1 MIYIY
6 LFLIFF
12 SLGVLFFYTKEL
24 KSTIQF
30 KRKYNIQTNTSSVEI
45 ITDIAVYALSVI
57 NISIC
62 VWALFGII

>member
-1 MIYIY
+1 MVYIY

-24 KSTIQF
+24 KSTIRF
-30 KRKYNIQTNTSSVEI
+30 KRKYNIKTNTSSVEI
-45 ITDIAVYALSVI
+45 ITDIAVYTLSVI

>member
-1 MIYIY
+1 MGIY

-12 SLGVLFFYTKEL
+12 SLGILWFYTD
-24 KSTIQF
+24 SNISSIRF
-30 KRKYNIQTNTSSVEI
+30 KRKYNIKPSMTSVEI
-45 ITDIAVYALSVI
+45 ITGITVYTLSII

>member
-1 MIYIY
+1 MVYTY

-12 SLGVLFFYTKEL
+12 SLGLLCFYTK
-24 KSTIQF
+24 
-30 KRKYNIQTNTSSVEI
+30 YNIKNNTSSVETI
-45 ITDIAVYALSVI
+45 IDIAVYTLSVI